1 MPLSWTIATGGL
13 WAIGWAVTTGAGIK
27 VEDQWPVFGIS
38 GALVVAIV
46 QSVLINRLVPAIE
59 RRHLEVATV
68 G

>member
-1 MPLSWTIATGGL
+1 LWTLATGAL

-38 GALVVAIV
+38 GALVVVLV
-46 QSVLINRLVPAIE
+46 QSVLINRFVPAAE
-59 RRHLEVATV
+59 SRRELAHS